1 MALNLTGQPLVDRS
15 DFQDLLASG
24 QFGRWSAEAT
34 ALHQEGFCVLNLEEP
49 AFLDSIHTVISEL
62 EPLLA
67 GQLSQWESGEGGP
80 PRLQDGWQQHPAI
93 RRLALEPM
101 ILDLLRQ
108 LYGREP
114 FAFQTLNFAVGSEQ
128 PYHSDAIHFHSY
140 PLGFMCGVWVALQ
153 DVQEDSGP
161 LIYYPRSHRL
171 PYLSAE
177 SMGLD
182 PEQVAAEPHPQ
193 RFFQEHW
200 HAAVQRWGYQRKRF
214 LPKQGE
220 VLIWHANLLHGGAP
234 VSVRTA
240 RRWSQV
246 THYFFSDCLYT
257 TPLRSFGHADGGPY
271 LRNPFD
277 IATGQRR
284 YNQRAWQD
292 LGLSAPQSSPQA
304 PSPLK

>member
-1 MALNLTGQPLVDRS
+1 MALNLTGQPLIDRS
-15 DFQDLLASG
+15 DLQDLLASS

-34 ALHQEGFCVLNLEEP
+34 ALHEQGFCVLNLEEP
-49 AFLDSIHTVISEL
+49 AFLDSIHTVINEL

-67 GQLSQWESGEGGP
+67 EQLSQWESGEGGP
-80 PRLQDGWQQHPAI
+80 PRLQDGWQHHPAI

-140 PLGFMCGVWVALQ
+140 PLGFMCGVWIALQ

-200 HAAVQRWGYQRKRF
+200 HAAVRRRGYQRKRF
-214 LPKQGE
+214 LPKQCE
-220 VLIWHANLLHGGAP
+220 VLIWHANLLHGGEP
-234 VSVRTA
+234 VSARTA

-257 TPLRSFGHADGGPY
+257 TPLRSFGHADGGPF

-284 YNQRAWQD
+284 YNQRAWEA
-292 LGLSAPQSSPQA
+292 LGMSALQSSPQA